1 MIFSDVS
8 VILVMGFMS
17 LFTQLFS
24 DYYYFIFFKSEH
36 RASSEFN

>member
-24 DYYYFIFFKSEH
+24 DYYYFIFLSQNTELVL
-36 RASSEFN
+36 N